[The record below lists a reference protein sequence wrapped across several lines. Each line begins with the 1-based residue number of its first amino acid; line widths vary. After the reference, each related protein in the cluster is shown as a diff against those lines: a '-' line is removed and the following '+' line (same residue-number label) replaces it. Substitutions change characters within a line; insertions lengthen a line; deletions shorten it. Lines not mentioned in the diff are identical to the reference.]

1 MRGTP
6 EDGRLWLH
14 PDDDL
19 APNRPGEWLPRQEE
33 SEQRGALARSVA
45 RLLGRPLPERDAAS
59 ALLAAERVADE
70 LEQLELGGWY
80 VLHSLPLPDGTE
92 LGHLLVGPGGT
103 YAVSSHW
110 YPAARA
116 RVRDGDTVHGAALPL
131 PLVRHSRRDA
141 AQTRHVLSRAVG
153 AEVPVTAVLVLVG
166 ARRVERTEGASD
178 DVAVLSDGNVRG
190 HFLRRGGVLG
200 PAEAAGLHALAR
212 DRRTWRPT
220 G

>member
-19 APNRPGEWLPRQEE
+19 APNRPGESLHRPGE
-33 SEQRGALARSVA
+33 SVQRGALARSIA
-45 RLLGRPLPERDAAS
+45 RLLGRPLPERDTAS

-92 LGHLLVGPGGT
+92 LGHLLIGPGGT
-103 YAVSSHW
+103 YTVSSRW

-116 RVRDGDTVHGAALPL
+116 EVRDGDTVHGAALPL
-131 PLVRHSRRDA
+131 PLVRHCRRGAVQA
-141 AQTRHVLSRAVG
+141 AHVLSRAAG
-153 AEVPVTAVLVLVG
+153 TEVPVTAVLVLVG
-166 ARRVERTEGASD
+166 AHRVVRSAAAAD

-190 HFLRRGGVLG
+190 HFLRCGGVLG
-200 PAEAAGLHALAR
+200 PAWAAGLHALAR
-212 DRRTWRPT
+212 DRRTWRA